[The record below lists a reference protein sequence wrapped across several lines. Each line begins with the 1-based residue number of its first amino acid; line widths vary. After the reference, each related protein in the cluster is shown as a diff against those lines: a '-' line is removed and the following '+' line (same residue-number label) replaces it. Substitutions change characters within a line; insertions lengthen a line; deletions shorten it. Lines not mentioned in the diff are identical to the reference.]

1 MKTYFVSYLTE
12 SLSPDC
18 NAFTQYL
25 MINQIQNGVVEL
37 DSCEFN
43 TKLRFDNKTGVTIP
57 SEVKSGWELV
67 DTIKNKLPE
76 NKYSNIKIISINQLS

>member
-1 MKTYFVSYLTE
+1 
-12 SLSPDC
+12 
-18 NAFTQYL
+18 